1 MKFKITIN
9 DNEYHAD
16 MVDCELVNQ
25 IADMCPFE
33 STYKQH
39 LHHEYFTKLPS
50 TVNDEGCPLTTSS
63 LKNKIY
69 YYQKWNSLVIV
80 YEDAN
85 VSPYELSYIG
95 EFEEDVSEYLQEMG
109 RNIFVEVDAE

>member
-1 MKFKITIN
+1 MKLNHKILKDAI
-9 DNEYHAD
+9 
-16 MVDCELVNQ
+16 
-25 IADMCPFE
+25 
-33 STYKQH
+33 
-39 LHHEYFTKLPS
+39 KLS
-50 TVNDEGCPLTTSS
+50 KSQ
-63 LKNKIY
+63 NKIY